1 MTGLIKNE
9 LLKLAH
15 NRKTY
20 GFILALLMINIIPV
34 LLTLLI
40 GIRTMDGQSYP
51 STLYGFTVSWVLP
64 LFLIAIIAEL
74 ITEEYSAGT
83 LSLSLVHPV
92 TRVQLITAKAVAIF
106 ILILAG
112 LLYALLLG
120 YGIGTLFFGWGSGF
134 FMRGISYTTWEGI
147 RITLGSYLGSAVPLL
162 SFSLMIM
169 FLALIMSSGA
179 SVVGASAGLLLI
191 FTILDLLAEEISPFL
206 ISSYFVVTHLFLSFN
221 RQEVSFTLAF
231 LLLHSLLFYLA
242 AMVVLQKKDIVN

>member
-120 YGIGTLFFGWGSGF
+120 YGIGTLFFGWGSG
-134 FMRGISYTTWEGI
+134 
-147 RITLGSYLGSAVPLL
+147 
-162 SFSLMIM
+162 
-169 FLALIMSSGA
+169 
-179 SVVGASAGLLLI
+179 
-191 FTILDLLAEEISPFL
+191 
-206 ISSYFVVTHLFLSFN
+206 
-221 RQEVSFTLAF
+221 
-231 LLLHSLLFYLA
+231 
-242 AMVVLQKKDIVN
+242 